1 MGIKARE
8 ILNQMSHATP
18 PPIPQDDNQPEPVGS
33 ISFALLWPVLQLVAV
48 PLVRALLP
56 YILDR
61 IKQGVEG
68 MTDDEIRQAVR
79 MVEPSVRA
87 RFRQ

>member
-8 ILNQMSHATP
+8 ILNQMSQATP
-18 PPIPQDDNQPEPVGS
+18 PPIPQDDQPEPVGS

-56 YILDR
+56 YILDK
-61 IKQGVEG
+61 IKQGIEG

-79 MVEPSVRA
+79 MVEPTVRA

>member
-1 MGIKARE
+1 MAFETGE
-8 ILNQMSHATP
+8 ILNQMSQATP
-18 PPIPQDDNQPEPVGS
+18 PPIPQDNQLHEPVGS

-56 YILDR
+56 YILEK
-61 IKQGVEG
+61 IKEGIEGV
-68 MTDDEIRQAVR
+68 TDDEIRQAVR

>member
-1 MGIKARE
+1 
-8 ILNQMSHATP
+8 MSQATP
-18 PPIPQDDNQPEPVGS
+18 PPIPQDDHQPEPVGS

-56 YILDR
+56 YILDK

-79 MVEPSVRA
+79 MVEPKVRA